1 MTANKLNVVLILRGS
16 LIYIMFQSGIQSA
29 TRVCLHLTR
38 CNLSNPIITKVY
50 TNIYTSIFL
59 YFPMESLFEGYD

>member
-1 MTANKLNVVLILRGS
+1 
-16 LIYIMFQSGIQSA
+16 MFQSGIQSA